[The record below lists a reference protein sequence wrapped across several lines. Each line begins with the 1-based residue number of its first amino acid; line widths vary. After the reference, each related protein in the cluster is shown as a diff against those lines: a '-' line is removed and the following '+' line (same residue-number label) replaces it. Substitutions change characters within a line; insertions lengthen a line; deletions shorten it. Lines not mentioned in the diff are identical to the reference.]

1 MKTRQQQQSF
11 ETVLADS
18 FRSHERRMLRY
29 MTDNREKYLASARFI
44 DSKVKDADFVFS
56 RIAFAILS
64 ANTPFD
70 ASVKALNYV
79 LENAGAVSRVDI
91 QEFQCFPAKA
101 DFVNALHDACVADH
115 TRFLRAPREAWSDY
129 RYRLQREVK
138 GLGIAKASFAV
149 SLLYPLTA
157 DVACVDTWIQKVFLG
172 NTGFKSLGKVQYEMV
187 EAKIRSYARR
197 IGVGT
202 FIAQWLIWDFQR
214 GRGMNDHAIF
224 PSSHKG

>member
-1 MKTRQQQQSF
+1 MTMQQQSF

-18 FRSHERRMLRY
+18 FRSHEKRMLRY
-29 MTDNREKYLASARFI
+29 MVDNREKYLGSARLI
-44 DSKVKDADFVFS
+44 DSKAKDADFVFS

-64 ANTPFD
+64 ANTPFN

-79 LENAGAVSRVDI
+79 LENRGTASRVDI
-91 QEFQCFPAKA
+91 QEFQCFPVKA
-101 DFVNALHDACVADH
+101 DYVNALHVACVVNHA
-115 TRFLRAPREAWSDY
+115 RFLRNAGEPWSDY

-172 NTGFKSLGKVQYEMV
+172 NMGFKSLGKVQYETV

-197 IGVGT
+197 VGVGT
-202 FIAQWLIWDFQR
+202 FIAQWLIWDHAR
-214 GRGMNDHAIF
+214 GAVHNEHAIF
-224 PSSHKG
+224 PGSHKA